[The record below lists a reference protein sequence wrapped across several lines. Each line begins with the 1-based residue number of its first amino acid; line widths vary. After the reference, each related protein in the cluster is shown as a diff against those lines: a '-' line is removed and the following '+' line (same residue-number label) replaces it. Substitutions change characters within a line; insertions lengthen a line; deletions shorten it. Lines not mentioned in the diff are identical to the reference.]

1 MKTKSS
7 KNKRHIGILVQ
18 RGFAI
23 HQQLSLLNE
32 EFKSIKDAL
41 KAEAPNFAHEH
52 LPLLEKDSEGKQW
65 VLRAKACECRIVF
78 PGPKITAEF
87 DPSESNFLTIRSL
100 AGERFKSLFRKVTV
114 YRPTDK
120 KTFRNQVISLLDP
133 KTAVPLLELCSTPS
147 EPKAVWKAMAADKK
161 RKEAAR

>member
-7 KNKRHIGILVQ
+7 KNQRHIGKLVQ

-41 KAEAPNFAHEH
+41 KTEAPNYVHEH

-65 VLRAKACECRIVF
+65 VIRAKACECRIVF
-78 PGPKITAEF
+78 PDPKTTAEF
-87 DPSESNFLTIRSL
+87 DPGESNFLTIRSL
-100 AGERFKSLFRKVTV
+100 AGERS
-114 YRPTDK
+114 P
-120 KTFRNQVISLLDP
+120 
-133 KTAVPLLELCSTPS
+133 
-147 EPKAVWKAMAADKK
+147 
-161 RKEAAR
+161 